1 MLTELLVASSAST
14 TPPNDKGSDN
24 RMVIGWKTLPN
35 SSTSTPNTIIRPVPM
50 AVMKPVAT
58 SSWISASPDGCRRTL
73 AGSFCSSTT
82 LRNFSR
88 ASLMA

>member
-1 MLTELLVASSAST
+1 
-14 TPPNDKGSDN
+14 
-24 RMVIGWKTLPN
+24 
-35 SSTSTPNTIIRPVPM
+35 M

-73 AGSFCSSTT
+73 GGSFCSSTT

-88 ASLMA
+88 ALLMA